1 MIKLEVDKY
10 CDNCPEFESHV
21 IKNTIYCNSTTITNT
36 IIECEHRERCR
47 SIKKFLEN
55 KENKND

>member
-1 MIKLEVDKY
+1 MIKLEVDEY

-21 IKNTIYCNSTTITNT
+21 IKDVIYYNSTTITNT
-36 IIECEHRERCR
+36 VITCEHRERCC

-55 KENKND
+55 GG